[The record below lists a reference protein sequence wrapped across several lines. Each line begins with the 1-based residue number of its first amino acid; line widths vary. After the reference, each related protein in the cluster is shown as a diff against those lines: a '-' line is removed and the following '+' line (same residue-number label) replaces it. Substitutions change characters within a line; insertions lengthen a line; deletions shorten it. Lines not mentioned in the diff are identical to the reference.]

1 MGLTYGDVSDARS
14 IDRSMRDALR
24 GKKTR
29 VYPLFGA
36 RLGGGLYDAIGI
48 VALFSLSSRAGC

>member
-1 MGLTYGDVSDARS
+1 
-14 IDRSMRDALR
+14 MRDALR